1 MSDPSTNPSLGPEP
15 DAPHPPAAE
24 FSADPVRPRRPRA
37 SRLFS
42 GGVFALV
49 VAVGYFTINSKTND
63 VLHLY
68 LGLMMLVGAALPSL
82 LWARRADFRFPVF
95 EVFMLTG
102 INTYAI
108 PLLTGHEQLARYATE
123 TVTSAAFAVVVF
135 QIVANVVFAS
145 TKGIPKRSRA
155 WTEEVVSRNIT
166 DYLGYGMA
174 VTTTYTIISG
184 FTNWIPG
191 DLNSVLRAACYGVGI
206 ISTFI
211 QARMWGQNT
220 LPHYRKGIFVFQLA
234 LQVIFGWAA
243 LFLIGGMSIL
253 ILALLGYVSG
263 GKKIP
268 VLAILLVLPIIGV
281 LHNGKSMMR
290 DKYWE
295 GRAPQPTITEL
306 PAYFSEWVGY
316 GLDPPESKTGGRET
330 TKVLD
335 RSSLFHI
342 MCLVVS
348 QTPETR
354 PYLNGETYAFVPGQF
369 IPSFFWKGKPP
380 AHVATNYL
388 SVYYG
393 LQGIED
399 TAKTTIAF
407 GLLTEAYAN
416 FGLFGSAL
424 LGAVFAYC
432 FRKFGDWSS
441 NSPILSYPG
450 LVLIV
455 LMAWS
460 FQAELT
466 LAAWLSSFYQACFV
480 ILGIPFLMRNFLGE

>member
-1 MSDPSTNPSLGPEP
+1 MLPET
-15 DAPHPPAAE
+15 ASVE
-24 FSADPVRPRRPRA
+24 IIRPRGP
-37 SRLFS
+37 SPSSLYSGGLFS
-42 GGVFALV
+42 IVAAIVF
-49 VAVGYFTINSKTND
+49 FIINSKNTEI
-63 VLHLY
+63 VHLY
-68 LGLMMLVGAALPSL
+68 LGILMLIGAALPAL
-82 LWARRADFRFPVF
+82 LWARRADFQFPVF

-108 PLLTGHEQLARYATE
+108 PLLTGHEQLSRYPSD
-123 TVTSAAFAVVVF
+123 TVTAAAFAVVVF
-135 QIVANVVFAS
+135 QVVANIVFAV
-145 TKGIPKRSRA
+145 TKSAPKCSPA
-155 WTEEVVSRNIT
+155 WTKEVISRNIT

-174 VTTTYTIISG
+174 ITTAYTVING
-184 FTNWIPG
+184 FTDWIPN

-211 QARMWGQNT
+211 QARMWGQNA

-234 LQVIFGWAA
+234 LQVTFTWAA
-243 LFLIGGMSIL
+243 LFLIGGISIL
-253 ILALLGYVSG
+253 VLALLGYVSG

-268 VLAILLVLPIIGV
+268 TLAILIILPIIAV

-295 GRAPQPTITEL
+295 GHAPQPTISEL
-306 PAYFSEWVGY
+306 PGFFSEWVDY
-316 GLDPPESKTGGRET
+316 GLNPPENQTSGRET

-369 IPSFFWKGKPP
+369 VPSFFWKGKPP
-380 AHVATNYL
+380 AHVATNFL

-393 LQGIED
+393 LQAAED
-399 TAKTTIAF
+399 TVKTTIAF
-407 GLLTEAYAN
+407 GLLTESYAN
-416 FGLFGSAL
+416 FGLFGAAL
-424 LGAVFAYC
+424 LGATFAYC
-432 FRKFGDWSS
+432 FKKFGDWTTH
-441 NSPILSYPG
+441 SPMLSYPG

-466 LAAWLSSFYQACFV
+466 LAAWLSSLYQACV
-480 ILGIPFLMRNFLGE
+480 VVLGIPFLMRNFLGE

>member
-1 MSDPSTNPSLGPEP
+1 MPPEQTP
-15 DAPHPPAAE
+15 LE
-24 FSADPVRPRRPRA
+24 TIRPRRPGP
-37 SRLFS
+37 SRLYS
-42 GGVFALV
+42 GGVFALI
-49 VAVGYFTINSKTND
+49 AAIAFFTLNSKNTEI
-63 VLHLY
+63 VHLY
-68 LGLMMLVGAALPSL
+68 LGLLMLIGAALPSL
-82 LWARRADFRFPVF
+82 LWARRADFQFPVF

-108 PLLTGHEQLARYATE
+108 PLLTGHEQLSRYPGD
-123 TVTSAAFAVVVF
+123 TVTSAAVAVVVF
-135 QIVANVVFAS
+135 QIVANVVFAT
-145 TKGIPKRSRA
+145 TKGLPKRSPA
-155 WTEEVVSRNIT
+155 WTEEVISRNIT

-174 VTTTYTIISG
+174 ITTAYTIING
-184 FTNWIPG
+184 FTDWIPY

-206 ISTFI
+206 IATFI

-234 LQVIFGWAA
+234 LQVIFSWAA

-253 ILALLGYVSG
+253 VLALLGYVSG

-268 VLAILLVLPIIGV
+268 LLAIALVLPVIAV
-281 LHNGKSMMR
+281 LHNGKSLMR

-295 GRAPQPTITEL
+295 GHAPQPTIAQL

-316 GLDPPESKTGGRET
+316 GLNPPENQTSGRET

-348 QTPETR
+348 QTPITR

-380 AHVATNYL
+380 AHVATNHL

-393 LQGIED
+393 LQASED

-424 LGAVFAYC
+424 LGSIFAFC
-432 FRKFGDWSS
+432 FKKFGDWTTY
-441 NSPILSYPG
+441 SPMLSYPG

-466 LAAWLSSFYQACFV
+466 LAAWMSSLYQACIV